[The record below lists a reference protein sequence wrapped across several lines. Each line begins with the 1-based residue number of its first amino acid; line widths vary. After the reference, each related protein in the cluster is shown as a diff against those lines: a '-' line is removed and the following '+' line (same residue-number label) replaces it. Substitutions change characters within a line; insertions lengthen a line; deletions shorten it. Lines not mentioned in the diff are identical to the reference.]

1 VANLLKPLECQ
12 PGHERVPAT
21 AQSVAGTAQ
30 ARAHVYLLRG
40 LMNIFSLGM
49 DSLAE
54 ELSKRG
60 VYATVSNHSE
70 WQSLADQAASNYKA
84 GKEDP
89 IILIGHSLGADAVMQ
104 MAAYLN
110 RKNIP
115 VALVVPFDGTESYS
129 TPANVGRLVNLT
141 QRKYAHMRPG
151 PGVHDS
157 LANVDVS
164 GDPSIDHISIDKSPR
179 LHARAISEVLAVIKG
194 HRVAGPNG
202 AANPQPVTREE
213 TVVKVAPD
221 GGDFARPV
229 GVPAPSVKPSDGATN
244 SASSVAPLGE
254 SAPSLRNPQDARRPK
269 RSLQQN
275 CPTESLRPTRT
286 TRRKPDRSLAG
297 QSETVSGKFGGYR
310 TAIHR
315 MLHRDSQSTRI
326 QYRAGTYISSGT
338 GPQRRAACS

>member
-1 VANLLKPLECQ
+1 
-12 PGHERVPAT
+12 
-21 AQSVAGTAQ
+21 
-30 ARAHVYLLRG
+30 VYLLRG

-84 GKEDP
+84 RKEDP
-89 IILIGHSLGADAVMQ
+89 IILVGHSLGADAVMQ

-141 QRKYAHMRPG
+141 QRKYAYMRPG
-151 PGVHDS
+151 PGFHGS

-164 GDPSIDHISIDKSPR
+164 GDPSIDHINIDKSAR

-194 HRVAGPNG
+194 HRVAGSNG
-202 AANPQPVTREE
+202 AANPPPVTREE
-213 TVVKVAPD
+213 TGVKVAPD

-229 GVPAPSVKPSDGATN
+229 GVPAPSVKSSNDATN
-244 SASSVAPLGE
+244 STSSVAPLGE
-254 SAPSLRNPQDARRPK
+254 SAPSLRSPQDARHPK
-269 RSLQQN
+269 AIAPAKL
-275 CPTESLRPTRT
+275 
-286 TRRKPDRSLAG
+286 PD
-297 QSETVSGKFGGYR
+297 
-310 TAIHR
+310 
-315 MLHRDSQSTRI
+315 
-326 QYRAGTYISSGT
+326 
-338 GPQRRAACS
+338 

>member
-1 VANLLKPLECQ
+1 MKTLCRFDAIRVVAAVVMLAL
-12 PGHERVPAT
+12 GSMPAT
-21 AQSVAGTAQ
+21 AQSTAGTAQ

-84 GKEDP
+84 HKDDP

-141 QRKYAHMRPG
+141 QRKYAYMRPG
-151 PGVHDS
+151 PGFHGS

-164 GDPSIDHISIDKSPR
+164 GDPSIDHINIDKSPR
-179 LHARAISEVLAVIKG
+179 LHARAISEVLAVVKA
-194 HRVAGPNG
+194 HRVAAPNG
-202 AANPQPVTREE
+202 PIPAANPPPATREE
-213 TVVKVAPD
+213 NGVS
-221 GGDFARPV
+221 GGD
-229 GVPAPSVKPSDGATN
+229 GKPAAMPPPSSITPGNGATSS
-244 SASSVAPLGE
+244 SAPQGD
-254 SAPSLRNPQDARRPK
+254 SAPSLPQDARRPK
-269 RSLQQN
+269 VIAPAKL
-275 CPTESLRPTRT
+275 
-286 TRRKPDRSLAG
+286 PD
-297 QSETVSGKFGGYR
+297 
-310 TAIHR
+310 
-315 MLHRDSQSTRI
+315 
-326 QYRAGTYISSGT
+326 
-338 GPQRRAACS
+338 